1 MFVLRVNLSSPPRR
15 LNYPVPCGPQT
26 QRFHLAFMVSRI
38 VKPIGFP
45 SKSQILNFVF
55 RFGGPF
61 FRWFVL
67 SSPWIDRFD
76 SQNCPKSFT
85 LPKLRRLLSSR
96 IWPVL
101 NCRDGYY
108 HFFSNTTWSS
118 AQTRPLP
125 IKSTVS
131 APKPLC
137 GCACH
142 RLCEWKSANG
152 FSKRIRIRILVQRK
166 K

>member
-15 LNYPVPCGPQT
+15 LNYPALRTSNPSLSLSVHGFSNRQT
-26 QRFHLAFMVSRI
+26 NWILFEVSD
-38 VKPIGFP
+38 
-45 SKSQILNFVF
+45 SQLCT

-85 LPKLRRLLSSR
+85 LPKLRRLL
-96 IWPVL
+96 ILANLTGPEL
-101 NCRDGYY
+101 PPDGYY
-108 HFFSNTTWSS
+108 QFFSNTTWSS

-137 GCACH
+137 GCASWPGN
-142 RLCEWKSANG
+142 RRRSA
-152 FSKRIRIRILVQRK
+152 K
-166 K
+166 KGLQ